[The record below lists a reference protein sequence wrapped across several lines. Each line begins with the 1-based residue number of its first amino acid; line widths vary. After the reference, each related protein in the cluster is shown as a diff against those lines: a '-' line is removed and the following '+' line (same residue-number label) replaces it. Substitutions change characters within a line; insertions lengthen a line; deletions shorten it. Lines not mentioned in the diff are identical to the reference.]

1 MWISTN
7 IACVSFTE
15 LKKLWEKV
23 VVVDLVLLQSAA
35 WLSWIGSGIGNGGM
49 GNDV

>member
-1 MWISTN
+1 MGFME
-7 IACVSFTE
+7 V
-15 LKKLWEKV
+15 KKLLEKV
-23 VVVDLVLLQSAA
+23 VVFDLVLLQSAA